1 MSYTH
6 KYKHTHTNRHIVCAP
21 HCNIYYLQIYIH
33 TYIHTYI
40 TRPYLNTYTL
50 PILYTHPCI
59 LTYIHS
65 YLYTHVKPKYNYYL
79 IHSVSFSACLAGAT
93 TTRHVPRKYLAA
105 VTVTVTVAVAVAL
118 VQVPVEAVTLLPHG
132 IQSNSPVQCAHL
144 LPVHSQYP

>member
-1 MSYTH
+1 MH
-6 KYKHTHTNRHIVCAP
+6 HTAICITTN
-21 HCNIYYLQIYIH
+21 LH
-33 TYIHTYI
+33 TYIHYTVSKYTYF
-40 TRPYLNTYTL
+40 TYTL
-50 PILYTHPCI
+50 HTSMH
-59 LTYIHS
+59 TYIP

-105 VTVTVTVAVAVAL
+105 VTVAVTVAVAL